1 MKRLWIGVV
10 LGVVWAHITAGAEP
24 LTPSAQRAL
33 KVAQDAFT
41 PAWAAC
47 GDRVTT
53 QVVPQ
58 GGRASFGFHQM
69 QPVVWIIE
77 EVYPQGDRILNF
89 QQ

>member
-10 LGVVWAHITAGAEP
+10 LGVVCAHITAGAEP

-33 KVAQDAFT
+33 QVAQEAFT

-69 QPVVWIIE
+69 QPVVWIIA
-77 EVYPQGDRILNF
+77 EVVWSKYSNSLSH
-89 QQ
+89 